1 MHLHRRLRTLSWQ
14 LGTALAL
21 LAFVPASQAALGA
34 DVSALATE
42 QTLFGAPFAVTK
54 SDLFSIHSLT
64 TPSGV
69 HIRQYVGASGQVFAV
84 AWDGPVLPDL
94 EALLGSSYTAYAAAQ
109 RQRGRGVHIQTPAL
123 VLESA
128 GMMRAFF
135 GKALL
140 PDRLPA
146 NVSARDIQ

>member
-1 MHLHRRLRTLSWQ
+1 MHLLKRSRILSLQ
-14 LGTALAL
+14 LGTAFALA
-21 LAFVPASQAALGA
+21 AFVPTSQAALGGDA
-34 DVSALATE
+34 AAFATE
-42 QTLFGAPFAVTK
+42 QTLFGATFTVTK
-54 SDLFSIHSLT
+54 SDGFSIHELT
-64 TPSGV
+64 TPSGAR
-69 HIRQYVGASGQVFAV
+69 IRQFVGASGQVFAV
-84 AWDGPVLPDL
+84 AWDGPVLPNL
-94 EALLGSSYTAYAAAQ
+94 EALLGSSYTAYVDAQ